1 MNIARSVALVT
12 GANRGLGKAYV
23 EALLSSGAAKVYA
36 GARDPSKITDTR
48 VIAVQLDVSSKC
60 EINAAVRQC
69 SDVTLLVNNAGAMLN
84 TPILAPNAVDA
95 MRKEMEVNVFGMASM
110 IQAFAPI
117 LAKNGGGAIVNMLSV
132 VSWFTPPFN
141 ATYAAS
147 KHAALAVS
155 DAARMELRKQGTRV
169 IGVYAGFIDTEMAA
183 GRSGPKTSPAQ
194 VAALALEGVESG
206 LNHVLTDE
214 RARQIYDAVRAD
226 PEQLE
231 RTQQEAWDQRKR

>member
-1 MNIARSVALVT
+1 MNIAGSVALVT

-23 EALLSSGAAKVYA
+23 HALLSSGAAKVNA
-36 GARDPSKITDTR
+36 GARDPSKITDSG
-48 VIAVQLDVSSKC
+48 VVPVQLDVSSTS
-60 EINAAVRQC
+60 EIKAAVRRC
-69 SDVTLLVNNAGAMLN
+69 ADVTLLVNNAGAMLN
-84 TPILAPNAVDA
+84 TPILAPGAVDV

-110 IQAFAPI
+110 IQGFAPI

-155 DAARMELRKQGTRV
+155 DAARIELYKQGTQV
-169 IGVYAGFIDTEMAA
+169 IGVYAGFIDAEMAA
-183 GRSGPKTSPAQ
+183 ARSGPKTSPAQ
-194 VAALALEGVESG
+194 VAARALEGVESG
-206 LNHVLTDE
+206 LNHVLADE
-214 RARQIYDAVRAD
+214 RARQIYDAVRRD

>member
-1 MNIARSVALVT
+1 MNIAGSVALVT

-23 EALLSSGAAKVYA
+23 EALLSARAAKVYA
-36 GARDPSKITDTR
+36 GARDPSKITDSR
-48 VIAVQLDVSSKC
+48 VFPIQLDVSSTG

-84 TPILAPNAVDA
+84 TPILSPDAVDA

-110 IQAFAPI
+110 IHGFAPI
-117 LAKNGGGAIVNMLSV
+117 LAKNGGGAIVNVLSV
-132 VSWFTPPFN
+132 VRWFTPPIN

-155 DAARMELRKQGTRV
+155 DAARIELKAQGTQV
-169 IGVYAGFIDTEMAA
+169 IGVYAGFIDTGMAQ
-183 GRSGPKTSPAQ
+183 GVTGSKIPPHQVTSR
-194 VAALALEGVESG
+194 ALEGIKAG
-206 LNHVLTDE
+206 INHVLADD
-214 RARQIYDAVRAD
+214 RAEQIYDAVRRD

>member
-1 MNIARSVALVT
+1 MNIAGSVALVT
-12 GANRGLGKAYV
+12 GANRGLGKAFV

-36 GARDPSKITDTR
+36 GARDPSKIADAR
-48 VIAVQLDVSSKC
+48 VIAVQLDVSSKS

-69 SDVTLLVNNAGAMLN
+69 SDVALLVNNAGAMLN

-110 IQAFAPI
+110 IQGFAPI

-132 VSWFTPPFN
+132 VSWFTSPFN
-141 ATYAAS
+141 ATYGAS

-155 DAARMELRKQGTRV
+155 DAARIELRKQGTQV
-169 IGVYAGFIDTEMAA
+169 IGVYAGFIDTDMAA
-183 GRSGPKTSPAQ
+183 AWNGPKTAPAQ
-194 VAALALEGVESG
+194 VVARALEGVESG
-206 LNHVLTDE
+206 LNHVLADE
-214 RARQIYDAVRAD
+214 RARKIYDAVRAD

-231 RTQQEAWDQRKR
+231 RTQQEAWDQRKL